1 MKPTFIS
8 VSLDS
13 GFKSHAP
20 LFLLLVSLAQ
30 AFFFLAAK
38 EPFHFL
44 SSDASRKLDNSLLLR
59 SVGDWPGCE
68 DQRSE
73 HAWRMI
79 SYQFVHNSWQHL
91 TFNIVLQ
98 ILYGL
103 PIVSYYCGS
112 SHV

>member
-13 GFKSHAP
+13 GFNNHLP
-20 LFLLLVSLAQ
+20 LFLLLVSVAQ
-30 AFFFLAAK
+30 AFFFLAAQ

-44 SSDASRKLDNSLLLR
+44 SAATSRGVDNSLLLR
-59 SVGDWPGCE
+59 SVGEWPGCE
-68 DQRSE
+68 DHRSE
-73 HAWRMI
+73 HSWRMV

-91 TFNIVLQ
+91 TFNVVLQ

-103 PIVSYYCGS
+103 PIVSQ
-112 SHV
+112 